1 MSYTQ
6 RHSHESLPPRPRSE
20 YKEKKET
27 YIFFYFYTCFT
38 PLSHLTER
46 KPPSWYSRPESVCD
60 GRVSTFLLSHFR
72 VSCFFLSY
80 ARLRIRKH
88 ATIHAHTH
96 THIHACSSLISLF
109 FFFFLI
115 SLFLSLSFSTQHDFA
130 FISFLIDR
138 FSHFSRSLLLA
149 ITHTLTRTHARTRFS
164 VASINK
170 IVCNNV

>member
-27 YIFFYFYTCFT
+27 YIFFLFLHMLHASL
-38 PLSHLTER
+38 PSHGKETSILVF
-46 KPPSWYSRPESVCD
+46 PSGIVCD

-88 ATIHAHTH
+88 ATIHARTH
-96 THIHACSSLISLF
+96 THIHTRMLF
-109 FFFFLI
+109 SRLPHF
-115 SLFLSLSFSTQHDFA
+115 LFLSHFSLSLSTQHDFA
-130 FISFLIDR
+130 FTSFLIDR
-138 FSHFSRSLLLA
+138 FSHFSRRLVLFFSQSL
-149 ITHTLTRTHARTRFS
+149 THSHARTRFS
-164 VASINK
+164 VAFINK